1 MEEAPRLLAFLGNSN
16 SVFAGT
22 QFYTCRP
29 QFSRL
34 QRAGGVV
41 RSHRATPPHLAS
53 PRKSGGVG
61 GIGHFEVSTL
71 PKPTQSIPHRN
82 RGTADTIY
90 DAGTDLRRPRP
101 AGVGS
106 LGRCQEVVASRWWNS
121 APPPPPGD
129 GHRD

>member
-29 QFSRL
+29 QFSQL

-41 RSHRATPPHLAS
+41 RSHRATPPHLSS
-53 PRKSGGVG
+53 PLKSGGVG
-61 GIGHFEVSTL
+61 GIGHFEVTV
-71 PKPTQSIPHRN
+71 PPNPIQSIPHRN
-82 RGTADTIY
+82 RVTTDTIR

-106 LGRCQEVVASRWWNS
+106 LGRRSRGRGLPWWNS